1 MNELKKLEKAFVFA
15 FATYAS
21 DSAVFRDDA
30 FAALVAARADLQ
42 AYKKKK
48 NKMKPNQKEK

>member
-42 AYKKKK
+42 AYKKK